1 MKQHSNEQ
9 LCIDIVIN
17 PLINEQLL
25 TDVAD
30 LKSFTPCNYLNLL
43 KKNPQSIVS
52 ASYLLSP
59 SDRGDGC
66 IGLCQWKSIQL
77 LTGAAMAS
85 LTVWIFI

>member
-1 MKQHSNEQ
+1 MQ
-9 LCIDIVIN
+9 LFEFV
-17 PLINEQLL
+17 E
-25 TDVAD
+25 
-30 LKSFTPCNYLNLL
+30 
-43 KKNPQSIVS
+43 KKTQSIVS
-52 ASYLLSP
+52 PSHLLSP